1 MAKGNLFLGTASK
14 SVGDI
19 TLMRR
24 NGQQVAR
31 VRVRKIANPKS
42 AGQVRQ
48 RMMLAAVS
56 RFYAPLSS
64 CLEQSFEGL
73 TKAQSY
79 SKFLQTNMRLA
90 RAYGVAVP
98 KDAGFIPLPFRVSSG
113 TMPSANY
120 YYNSADDAGFIL
132 DLGGNLERDTY
143 TVAAISQALIARYG
157 LEEGD
162 QVTFIWSLQDGEPD
176 TGGEHVY
183 NVQYRRLWIDTTDT
197 TVLSLGTLSFLSTGG
212 NLVINEDNDW
222 LRGFAVIFS
231 HWENGQWRRS
241 NQLMAV
247 AAGID
252 EDYMGEEAFKRYFPE
267 WTRADVQPSSDVYL
281 NGAPASAG
289 GLTFTAY
296 GLTWVEPEPGGGGT
310 AHAEVDYDTVY
321 KVVGLRLT
329 GDTADDVAMLVCDD
343 GVERRLMEMSERSDQ
358 YLKQLS
364 GRRGGTSSSF
374 TVNSNVTSAATAAVC
389 VGIETAQGGGEDPA
403 WFERYLS
410 FFAQYGYN
418 VFNMLYAY

>member
-1 MAKGNLFLGTASK
+1 
-14 SVGDI
+14 
-19 TLMRR
+19 MRR

-120 YYNSADDAGFIL
+120 YYNSNADAGFVL
-132 DLGGNLERDTY
+132 DLGGNLPAGDI
-143 TVAAISQALIARYG
+143 TVASLSQALISRYG

-183 NVQYRRLWIDTTDT
+183 NVQYRRLWVDTTDT
-197 TVLSLGTLSFLSTGG
+197 TVLNLGTLSFLSPSGD
-212 NLVINEDNDW
+212 LVIGEENDW

-247 AAGID
+247 AAGMD
-252 EDYMGEEAFKRYFPE
+252 ADYMGEEAFKRYFPE
-267 WTRADVQPSSDVYL
+267 WTRADVEPSSDVYL
-281 NGAPASAG
+281 NGSLAHGAPNFATVTLNGTQYTFIGYAQRTIG
-289 GLTFTAY
+289 GI
-296 GLTWVEPEPGGGGT
+296 
-310 AHAEVDYDTVY
+310 DY
-321 KVVGLRLT
+321 VVLLGSDGKDYYLR
-329 GDTADDVAMLVCDD
+329 A
-343 GVERRLMEMSERSDQ
+343 MSERSDVYGQ
-358 YLKQLS
+358 YWLYVATTNNNLVTFPTTQTAPS
-364 GRRGGTSSSF
+364 GIPTEQVISLVNDDEPEQASLAILTEWAVRSGW
-374 TVNSNVTSAATAAVC
+374 TV
-389 VGIETAQGGGEDPA
+389 VGA
-403 WFERYLS
+403 S
-410 FFAQYGYN
+410 V
-418 VFNMLYAY
+418 VFGPTV